1 MALMVEGRVR
11 LDQALVA
18 QGLVPSRQ
26 RAQAMVRAGLVRV
39 AGTVA
44 DRPDQMVDPSVSIG
58 LEHAKAYVSRGGD
71 KLAAALDAFEIDP
84 SGRVC
89 LDVGASTGGFTDILL
104 QRGAARVI
112 AVDVGYGQL
121 AWSLRQDPRVTV
133 LERVNIR
140 HLDRLP
146 VPADLAVIDVS
157 FISLRLVLPRV
168 RELLS
173 PPGEVVMLVKPQ
185 FEVGKG
191 AVGKGGVV
199 RDPEQ
204 HRRVLSELRQFAE
217 QTGYEVAAE
226 IPSPILGAKGNRE
239 FLLHL
244 RPHG

>member
-1 MALMVEGRVR
+1 MVEGRVR

-39 AGTVA
+39 AGAVA
-44 DRPDQMVDPSVSIG
+44 DRPDQMVDPAVSID
-58 LEHAKAYVSRGGD
+58 LDRVRSYVSRGGD
-71 KLAAALDAFEIDP
+71 KLAAALDAFAIDP
-84 SGRVC
+84 AGRVC
-89 LDVGASTGGFTDILL
+89 LDVGASTGGFTDLLL

-121 AWSLRQDPRVTV
+121 AWRLRQDPRVTV
-133 LERVNIR
+133 MERVNIR

-146 VPADLAVIDVS
+146 VPADFAVIDVS

-168 RELLS
+168 RDLLS
-173 PPGEVVMLVKPQ
+173 PPGDVVALVKPQ

-204 HRRVLSELRQFAE
+204 HHRVLSDLRAFAE
-217 QTGYEVAAE
+217 DTGYAIAGE
-226 IPSPILGAKGNRE
+226 IPSPVLGAKGNRE

-244 RPHG
+244 RRHG

>member
-39 AGTVA
+39 AGEVA
-44 DRPDQMVDPSVSIG
+44 DRPDQMVDPGVSIE
-58 LEHAKAYVSRGGD
+58 LEHTKAYVSRGGD
-71 KLAAALDAFEIDP
+71 KLAGALDAFGIDP

-89 LDVGASTGGFTDILL
+89 LDVGASTGGFTDLLL

-121 AWSLRQDPRVTV
+121 AWSLRQHPRVTV

-146 VPADLAVIDVS
+146 IPADLAVIDVS

-173 PPGEVVMLVKPQ
+173 PPGDVVALVKPQ

-199 RDPEQ
+199 RDPAQ
-204 HRRVLSELRQFAE
+204 HGQVLGELRQFAQE
-217 QTGYEVAAE
+217 SGYDIAAE

-239 FLLHL
+239 FFLHL
-244 RPHG
+244 RRSG

>member
-1 MALMVEGRVR
+1 
-11 LDQALVA
+11 
-18 QGLVPSRQ
+18 
-26 RAQAMVRAGLVRV
+26 
-39 AGTVA
+39 
-44 DRPDQMVDPSVSIG
+44 MVDPTVNID

-71 KLAAALDAFEIDP
+71 KLAGALDAFGIDP
-84 SGRVC
+84 AGRVC
-89 LDVGASTGGFTDILL
+89 LDVGASTGGFTDVLL

-121 AWSLRQDPRVTV
+121 AWSLRQDSRVTV

-140 HLDRLP
+140 NLDRLP
-146 VPADLAVIDVS
+146 APADLAVIDVS

-173 PPGEVVMLVKPQ
+173 PPGDVVALVKPQ

-199 RDPEQ
+199 RDPAQ
-204 HRRVLSELRQFAE
+204 HGQVLGELRQFAQE
-217 QTGYEVAAE
+217 SGYEVAAE

-239 FLLHL
+239 FFLYL
-244 RPHG
+244 RRSG

>member
-1 MALMVEGRVR
+1 MVEGRVR

-18 QGLVPSRQ
+18 QGLVASRQ

-39 AGTVA
+39 AGAVA
-44 DRPDQMVDPSVSIG
+44 DRPDQLVRPDVSID
-58 LEHAKAYVSRGGD
+58 LDRVKAYVSRGGD
-71 KLAAALDAFEIDP
+71 KLAAALDAFGIDP
-84 SGRVC
+84 AGRVG
-89 LDVGASTGGFTDILL
+89 LDVGASTGGFTDLLL
-104 QRGAARVI
+104 QRGAAQVI

-146 VPADLAVIDVS
+146 FPADLAVIDVS

-173 PPGEVVMLVKPQ
+173 PPGEIVALVKPQ

-204 HRRVLSELRQFAE
+204 HHRVLDELREFAE
-217 QTGYEVAAE
+217 QSGYEIAGQ
-226 IPSPILGAKGNRE
+226 IPSPILGPKGNRE

-244 RPHG
+244 RRHG